1 MIGMEEYPMLGIEN
15 AEEQYHAQ
23 IGMLAKYPEIPLWDY
38 GAGIKAF
45 RINSLDVQL
54 MKRVRKL

>member
-23 IGMLAKYPEIPLWDY
+23 IGMLAEVSGDTIMGLWGRNQSVY
-38 GAGIKAF
+38 GSIHWMS
-45 RINSLDVQL
+45 N
-54 MKRVRKL
+54 